1 MFLGGLM
8 EFFATKRGL
17 FVADCYETAYYISFT
32 LMMILFYT
40 YDDSHSILYYNRVIC
55 DYINQYE

>member
-40 YDDSHSILYYNRVIC
+40 YDDSLLHL
-55 DYINQYE
+55 